1 MNNKI
6 AKTLLII
13 AFFIFTVLF
22 LFIIKVTSLSKLS
35 KEQLRNIGYYQYDVP
50 KKISAF
56 NLISDN
62 QQVIDN
68 EFFLD
73 SWTLVYFGY
82 SRCPSECPVTM
93 SQIRDLFSALESDDF
108 ATNNKK
114 VLLISIDPE
123 NDSSVIIDNYAK
135 AFNPNFV
142 GAVGTRPMLLS
153 LATQLDIRVVQP
165 RKNHNHSG
173 SLEHLEGHMNNLIMM
188 DKDGNYHGFFRLP
201 NTVENLITAY
211 KAITE

>member
-22 LFIIKVTSLSKLS
+22 LFINKVTSLSKLS

-114 VLLISIDPE
+114 VLLIKCS
-123 NDSSVIIDNYAK
+123 
-135 AFNPNFV
+135 
-142 GAVGTRPMLLS
+142 
-153 LATQLDIRVVQP
+153 
-165 RKNHNHSG
+165 
-173 SLEHLEGHMNNLIMM
+173 
-188 DKDGNYHGFFRLP
+188 
-201 NTVENLITAY
+201 
-211 KAITE
+211 